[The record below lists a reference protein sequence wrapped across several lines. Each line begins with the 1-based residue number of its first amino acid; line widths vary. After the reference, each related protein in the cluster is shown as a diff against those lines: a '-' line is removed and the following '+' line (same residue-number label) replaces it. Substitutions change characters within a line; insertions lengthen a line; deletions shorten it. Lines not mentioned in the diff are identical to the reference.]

1 MTGGIVQLSLW
12 GAEDVVLSSQA
23 QITYFKHVF
32 RRATPFSLDAVEQ
45 NFQGEA
51 DFGRKASV
59 TIGRSGDLLTEVW
72 LQIRLPPLADYS
84 EPYTQLADRP
94 VIKMA
99 RYTTPTTA
107 RIVIVSST
115 SAKTIKPSPEDPEYQ
130 AILTDGDG
138 VEHPQ
143 TFNSLT
149 NNKNT
154 IRATGL
160 DPEKQYTVIVTMKDT
175 QAVNSNLANY
185 QLPSQK
191 ADVIALKWVNSIGHA
206 IIESVEIEVG
216 GSRIDRHT
224 SDFLDIWSELTIPE
238 EKRRGFNEMIGKFDD
253 YDDRSDMLSIDK
265 ETLLFVPLQ
274 FFFNTSPGMALPV
287 VALTYHETRL
297 NFQFREYK
305 ELLHSSPR
313 SVNFPLMDNTGQPLA
328 LKELK
333 CYGTFVYL
341 DVLERRK
348 YSSAPHE
355 FLITVLQFLG
365 DAAVNVQEGDAP
377 TRKIPMDF
385 SHPVKE
391 VLWVYQPFNR
401 YSGNDTT
408 ERDWFDYGKEDF
420 FQELYMTVNG
430 HQRMSPRPAAYWRLC
445 QPYAHHTRVPSKNK
459 NIYLYSYALFPENIN
474 ASGSL
479 NMSRCDSS
487 QMVITF
493 NPGKLLKGRLR
504 IYARSFNV
512 LRIASG
518 MGGLSFSG

>member
-107 RIVIVSST
+107 RIVIVPPST
-115 SAKTIKPSPEDPEYQ
+115 IQPLPQQVYRATLKDENN
-130 AILTDGDG
+130 
-138 VEHPQ
+138 VEHTQ
-143 TFNSLT
+143 KFYSLT
-149 NNKNT
+149 NRKN
-154 IRATGL
+154 IILPTGL
-160 DPEKQYTVIVTMKDT
+160 DPEKQYTFIVEACVRGENSDT
-175 QAVNSNLANY
+175 DLEL
-185 QLPSQK
+185 LPSQK
-191 ADVIALKWVNSIGHA
+191 ADIIALKWVNSIGHA

-313 SVNFPLMDNTGQPLA
+313 SVNFPLMDNTGHPLA

-408 ERDWFDYGKEDF
+408 ERDWFDFGKEDF
-420 FQELYMTVNG
+420 FQERQEVVPNG
-430 HQRMSPRPAAYWRLC
+430 L
-445 QPYAHHTRVPSKNK
+445 
-459 NIYLYSYALFPENIN
+459 
-474 ASGSL
+474 
-479 NMSRCDSS
+479 
-487 QMVITF
+487 
-493 NPGKLLKGRLR
+493 
-504 IYARSFNV
+504 
-512 LRIASG
+512 
-518 MGGLSFSG
+518 